1 MIGGIQS
8 QSVAATAKHFPGHG
22 DTISDSHLGL
32 PNLSI
37 INCAEH
43 QKIADE
49 IAVHSVTLVCDQAHL
64 LPLRLKSGERAAVI
78 VPKPVDLTPADTS
91 SYVIPSLASAMREYH
106 PNVDEFL
113 IPHIP
118 SENDV
123 ASLLKKLRD
132 YNLIV
137 LGTLN
142 AYDQPAQADFVRAV
156 LKMDLPTVIAA
167 LRLPYDLA
175 AFPEAQ
181 TFVCTYSL
189 LDPSMRAL
197 ASALFGRTAFRGKLP
212 VSIPGLYAVGHGES
226 L

>member
-32 PNLSI
+32 PNLSV

-49 IAVHSVTLVCDQAHL
+49 IAVHSVTLVRDQAHL

-175 AFPEAQ
+175 AFPKAP

-197 ASALFGRTAFRGKLP
+197 ASVLFGRSAFRGKLP